1 MGKQAVLAGLL
12 AILLAEPA
20 AAQTGTLGRPTT
32 VDLGRVNTFQG
43 TPVTT
48 RNVPIDVE
56 RFSVVPLA
64 KPAKPGFLQLI
75 TSILPPI
82 KQRKDVLMPQ
92 DVSQA
97 PVVTKKGAKNP
108 PRR

>member
-20 AAQTGTLGRPTT
+20 EAQIGTLGRPTT
-32 VDLGRVNTFQG
+32 VDLGRVNTFNG
-43 TPVTT
+43 TPVMT

-75 TSILPPI
+75 SRILPPI
-82 KQRKDVLMPQ
+82 KQRKDVLLPP
-92 DVSQA
+92 DVGQT
-97 PVVTKKGAKNP
+97 PVVSKKEAKNP